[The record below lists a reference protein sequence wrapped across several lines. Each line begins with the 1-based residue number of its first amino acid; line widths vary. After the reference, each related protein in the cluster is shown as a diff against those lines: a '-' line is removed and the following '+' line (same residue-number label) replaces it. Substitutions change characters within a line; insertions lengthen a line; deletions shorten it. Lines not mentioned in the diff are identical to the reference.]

1 MRVLFDIE
9 SKNEN
14 DTAELA
20 DLFAAIV
27 NPGDLVALNGDLGSG
42 KTFFVKNFCKK
53 FDIDIVSSPTFAI
66 VNEYTGLQ
74 KIFHFDFYR
83 INKLNELFEIGFEDY
98 LNDESAII
106 FIEWADLFKELL
118 PKRFYEVKFAVVSDN
133 LRRITIYKHE

>member
-9 SKNEN
+9 SKNET

-27 NPGDLVALNGDLGSG
+27 NPGDLIALNGDLGSG

-53 FDIDIVSSPTFAI
+53 FDIDIASSPTFAI

-74 KIFHFDFYR
+74 KIYHFDFYR

-133 LRRITIYKHE
+133 LRRITIYRHE

>member
-1 MRVLFDIE
+1 MCVLFDVE

-20 DLFAAIV
+20 GLFAAII
-27 NPGDLVALNGDLGSG
+27 NPGDVIALNGDLGSG
-42 KTFFVKNFCKK
+42 KTFFVKNFCKN
-53 FDIDIVSSPTFAI
+53 FDIDIVSSPTFAL

>member
-1 MRVLFDIE
+1 MRVLFEIE
-9 SKNEN
+9 SKNET

-20 DLFAAIV
+20 SRFAAII
-27 NPGDLVALNGDLGSG
+27 NPGDLIALNGDLGSG
-42 KTFFVKNFCKK
+42 KTFFVKSFCKN
-53 FDIDIVSSPTFAI
+53 FDTGIVSSPTFAI

-74 KIFHFDFYR
+74 KVFHFDFYR

>member
-1 MRVLFDIE
+1 MQVLFDIE
-9 SKNEN
+9 SKNET

-27 NPGDLVALNGDLGSG
+27 NPGDLIALNGDLGSG

-53 FDIDIVSSPTFAI
+53 FDIDIASSPTFAI

-74 KIFHFDFYR
+74 KIYHFDFYR

-133 LRRITIYKHE
+133 LRRITIYRHE